1 MVFKI
6 KIKNIG
12 KDENIKIIEV
22 KQVKGE
28 GL

>member
-12 KDENIKIIEV
+12 KDENIKNIEV